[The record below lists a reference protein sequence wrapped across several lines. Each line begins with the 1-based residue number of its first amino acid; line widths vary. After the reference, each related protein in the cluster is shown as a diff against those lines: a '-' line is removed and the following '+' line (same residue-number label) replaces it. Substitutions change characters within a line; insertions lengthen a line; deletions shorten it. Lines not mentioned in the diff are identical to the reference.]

1 MGIHKPAIVAAQV
14 NAIAATDDSGSF
26 KERLARNFERTWL
39 YTFMADKGFGLT
51 TGRHMGV
58 SWREVP
64 ASAPEWWRK
73 PMTTPLDRLLCGSME
88 MRGILVS
95 RPKCLLRND
104 VLTAV

>member
-1 MGIHKPAIVAAQV
+1 MGIHKPAVVAAQV
-14 NAIAATDDSGSF
+14 NAIASTEDSPSF
-26 KERLARNFERTWL
+26 KERLARNFERMWL

-73 PMTTPLDRLLCGSME
+73 PMTTPLDRLICGSME

-95 RPKCLLRND
+95 KLKYILGH
-104 VLTAV
+104 TI